1 VKKNRVRA
9 NLNIRA
15 ENIRLIDED
24 GQMAG
29 VIPLSEGL
37 KLAEEKGVDLVQI
50 TDKVEPPVC
59 KVIDLG
65 KYMYNLEKKEKKARK
80 QVKTGELKG
89 VRISFKISEHDMK
102 TAAAKAKGFLEKGNK
117 VKVEIVLKGREKYL
131 NDYWKEKMAKFLEM
145 IEELT
150 EIKIEKELKKEGR
163 GASVIISKIQN

>member
-1 VKKNRVRA
+1 MKKNRVRA

-15 ENIRLIDED
+15 ENIRLIDEN
-24 GQMAG
+24 GQMVG

-65 KYMYNLEKKEKKARK
+65 KHMYNLEKKEKKARK

-102 TAAAKAKGFLEKGNK
+102 TATAKAKSFLEKGNK
-117 VKVEIVLKGREKYL
+117 VKIEIVLKGREKYL

>member
-1 VKKNRVRA
+1 MKKNRVRA

-89 VRISFKISEHDMK
+89 IRISFKISEHDMK
-102 TAAAKAKGFLEKGNK
+102 TATAKAKSFLEKGNK
-117 VKVEIVLKGREKYL
+117 VKIEIVLKGREKYL

-145 IEELT
+145 IEELI
-150 EIKIEKELKKEGR
+150 EIKIERELKKEGQ
-163 GASVIISKIQN
+163 GANVIISKK